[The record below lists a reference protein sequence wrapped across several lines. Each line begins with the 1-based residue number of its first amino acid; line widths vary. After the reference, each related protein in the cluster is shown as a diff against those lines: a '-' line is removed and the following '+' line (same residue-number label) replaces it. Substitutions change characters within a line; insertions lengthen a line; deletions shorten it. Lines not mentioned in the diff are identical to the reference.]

1 MKVMHAA
8 DVHLT
13 TQHAC
18 MEASVYR
25 FVELYHPTPV
35 VVALGAKIE
44 GAYSGSCKKAS
55 VTNMRDSYMIGTVN
69 IVRRK
74 M

>member
-1 MKVMHAA
+1 VKVVHAA

-13 TQHAC
+13 TQHTC

-35 VVALGAKIE
+35 VAALWCQNR
-44 GAYSGSCKKAS
+44 GSLL
-55 VTNMRDSYMIGTVN
+55 RQL
-69 IVRRK
+69 
-74 M
+74 